1 MEDMDHFILEF
12 VHSLTEAQCKAALK
26 ILKPLDRRMREEPAL
41 ASQLLED
48 VERELIVEPGSVLCE
63 QG

>member
-1 MEDMDHFILEF
+1 MEHMDNFVLEF
-12 VHSLTEAQCKAALK
+12 VNSLTEAQCKAALK

-48 VERELIVEPGSVLCE
+48 VERELIVEPRLVLYE